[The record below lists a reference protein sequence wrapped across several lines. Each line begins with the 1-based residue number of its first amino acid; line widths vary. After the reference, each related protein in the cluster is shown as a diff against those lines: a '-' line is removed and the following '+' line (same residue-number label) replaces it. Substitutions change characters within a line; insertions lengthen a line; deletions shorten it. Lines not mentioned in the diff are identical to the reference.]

1 MKNSP
6 MSFGSK
12 ISMAVESVNEESIV
26 FDDAIEGTHAI
37 SDCSPEVEQEVEF
50 MDCETSSRVA

>member
-1 MKNSP
+1 
-6 MSFGSK
+6 
-12 ISMAVESVNEESIV
+12 MAVESVNEESIV
-26 FDDAIEGTHAI
+26 FDDAIEGTHTI